1 MNTTTKIIAVG
12 TAITSIILLSAWA
25 AKQAKALYDACFTVA
40 GAVIHTISTDK
51 MDMDLM
57 VNISNKSDVSFT
69 ITKQDYQVYV
79 NKMLVAEVSKKENIT
94 VVSKGN
100 TTMKINV
107 KFNPQD
113 LLKKGIENIANL
125 IKNKDS
131 LVVEIRGT
139 ISIGKGLISLN
150 DYRVDETLLMKELL
164 SPPKNNKKC

>member
-1 MNTTTKIIAVG
+1 MNTTTKIAIGG
-12 TAITSIILLSAWA
+12 TAVLAIVILSAWV

-40 GAVIHTISTDK
+40 GAVIHTISIDK
-51 MDMDLM
+51 MDMDLLI
-57 VNISNKSDVSFT
+57 NIANKSDVSFT
-69 ITKQDYQVYV
+69 LTNQNYQVYI
-79 NKMLVAEVSKKENIT
+79 NKMLVATVNNKENTT
-94 VVSKGN
+94 VVSQGN
-100 TTMKINV
+100 TTMKINI

-139 ISIGKGLISLN
+139 ISIGKGLVSFN

-164 SPPKNNKKC
+164 STPKNSKC

>member
-1 MNTTTKIIAVG
+1 MNTTTKIIIGGA
-12 TAITSIILLSAWA
+12 SLLGIVLVSAWV

-40 GAVIHTISTDK
+40 GAIIHTISFDK

-57 VNISNKSDVSFT
+57 VNIANKSDVSFT
-69 ITKQDYQVYV
+69 VINQDYQVYI
-79 NKMLVAEVSKKENIT
+79 NKMLVAEITKNDNIK

-113 LLKKGIENIANL
+113 LLKKGIDNITNL
-125 IKNKDS
+125 INNKDR

-139 ISIGKGLISLN
+139 ISIGKGLISFN
-150 DYRVDETLLMKELL
+150 NYRVDETLLMKELL
-164 SPPKNNKKC
+164 SSPKNNKKC